1 MILVIRT
8 EITKVEKYF
17 WLLLFYEIL
26 RIEKSYN

>member
-1 MILVIRT
+1 MILVIRK
-8 EITKVEKYF
+8 EITKVERYF